1 MPNKKPKKR
10 DMNYINNK
18 NLLAELRTYEET
30 GERTEELG
38 RMFLLLANDTLI
50 GVILLD
56 IRGKMI

>member
-38 RMFLLLANDTLI
+38 RMFLAVSKT
-50 GVILLD
+50 IL
-56 IRGKMI
+56 